1 MSKKMKQ
8 PTFAIISIILT
19 VIAFGLFIIANFLD
33 PSSAY
38 GTYLLVGGLG
48 LLVMSF
54 ALYFFAGKSSRA
66 PSETQENVITV
77 IGCKGCDF
85 KEERAFLPGDF
96 IFKEL
101 GPCKKCQG
109 VSYIKAIYSVT
120 PKKE

>member
-8 PTFAIISIILT
+8 PTYAIISIVLT
-19 VIAFGLFIIANFLD
+19 VIAFGLFLVANFLD

-38 GTYLLVGGLG
+38 GTYMLVGGLG
-48 LLVMSF
+48 LLVTSF
-54 ALYFFAGKSSRA
+54 AIYFFAGKSART
-66 PSETQENVITV
+66 PQETKENVITV
-77 IGCKGCDF
+77 IGCKGCDL
-85 KEERAFLPGDF
+85 KEERAFLPGDY